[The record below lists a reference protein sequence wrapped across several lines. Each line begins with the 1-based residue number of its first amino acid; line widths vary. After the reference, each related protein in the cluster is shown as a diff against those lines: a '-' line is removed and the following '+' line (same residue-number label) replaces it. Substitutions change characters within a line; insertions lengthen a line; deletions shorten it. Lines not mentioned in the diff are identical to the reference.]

1 MQASHQWRTRPADER
16 FTSLLAL
23 QSAVTRYHDGAH
35 QKTLP
40 SKGLSVHAVG
50 TDHKS
55 LVVAGPNG
63 GEVIPTHWAFG
74 QMAGLGKAPA
84 KYLRTLPSELAADNL
99 NYGLQF
105 AREVE
110 DVKVLLYKNGGPA
123 ELRAVTGE
131 KYGRIW
137 NKDIVNAL
145 VSRFGDGLNGDFRVP
160 GEFGKAVE
168 VTKNNTTL
176 YASDRDMFV
185 FLADEKN
192 RIEMKN
198 RRNGKSG
205 SLARGFF
212 MWNSEVGA
220 SSFGIALFLFDY
232 ACCNRIVWGAEQVQ
246 EIRVR
251 HTASAETHLQER
263 IIPALDAY
271 SESSTAG
278 VVQAIEAAQH
288 KRVDDLDKF
297 LKARSFN
304 KAQVE
309 ALKQTHI
316 DEEGRPI
323 ESLWDVTTAIT
334 AYARDIPYQDQRVGL
349 ERIGGKIL
357 AEVTK
362 TLPTLPQSVLDG
374 ESED

>member
-1 MQASHQWRTRPADER
+1 
-16 FTSLLAL
+16 
-23 QSAVTRYHDGAH
+23 
-35 QKTLP
+35 
-40 SKGLSVHAVG
+40 
-50 TDHKS
+50 
-55 LVVAGPNG
+55 
-63 GEVIPTHWAFG
+63 
-74 QMAGLGKAPA
+74 
-84 KYLRTLPSELAADNL
+84 
-99 NYGLQF
+99 
-105 AREVE
+105 VE
-110 DVKVLLYKNGGPA
+110 FKKN
-123 ELRAVTGE
+123 T
-131 KYGRIW
+131 
-137 NKDIVNAL
+137 
-145 VSRFGDGLNGDFRVP
+145 
-160 GEFGKAVE
+160 
-168 VTKNNTTL
+168 TTL

-278 VVQAIEAAQH
+278 VVQAIEASQH